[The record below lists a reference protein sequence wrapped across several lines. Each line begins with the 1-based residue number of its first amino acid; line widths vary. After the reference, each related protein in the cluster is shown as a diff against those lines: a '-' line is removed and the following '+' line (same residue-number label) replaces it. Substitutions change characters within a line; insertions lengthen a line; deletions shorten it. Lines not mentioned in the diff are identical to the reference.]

1 MKNTQTKKTVYRV
14 ITDRVIEGLQ
24 TQGMKW
30 FKPWTNKTGDIVSPT
45 NYITKIAYRGVNA
58 LLLAQAM
65 RQHGWTTPLFI
76 TAKQVKTAGAELK
89 EGAQSAE
96 VIYWMVSYVLDGKWY
111 SEYSF
116 RKAGYKPEDAD
127 NDHWSPRYYRVYNIA
142 DTSIDYVQAPV
153 ECEVKYE
160 RIPVAESVWDTYS
173 NKPTLMHGG
182 MDAYYRPSADHI
194 QMPKIE
200 NFKSRD
206 DYYKTLYHEAVHSTG
221 HKSRLNRKGV
231 AEINNFGSK
240 DYSYEELVAELGSMY
255 LVAMTGLEPVDNDA
269 NSQAYINGW
278 IAKLNSEEKWILS
291 ASTKAEKAVE
301 HIVS

>member
-1 MKNTQTKKTVYRV
+1 MKNTKKTVYRV
-14 ITDRVIEGLQ
+14 ITDRVIEGLK

-30 FKPWTNKTGDIVSPT
+30 FRPWTNKAGEIVAPT
-45 NYITKIAYRGVNA
+45 NYITQIGYKGINS

-65 RQHGWTTPLFI
+65 DEHGWDTPLFI

-89 EGAQSAE
+89 EDAKSAE

-116 RKAGYKPEDAD
+116 KKAGYNPEDAD

-142 DTSIDYVQAPV
+142 DTTIDYVQAPV

-160 RIPVAESVWDTYS
+160 RIPVAENIWDIYS

-182 MDAYYRPSADHI
+182 QSAYYRPSADHI
-194 QMPKIE
+194 QMPRIE
-200 NFKSRD
+200 NFHSRD
-206 DYYKTLYHEAVHSTG
+206 DYYKTLYHEMVHSTG
-221 HKSRLNRKGV
+221 HSSRLNRKGV
-231 AEINNFGSK
+231 AQTNHYGSEE
-240 DYSYEELVAELGSMY
+240 YSYEELVAELGSMY
-255 LVAMTGLEPVDNDA
+255 LVAMTGLEPTDNDT

-278 IAKLNSEEKWILS
+278 ISKLDSEEKWILS
-291 ASTKAEKAVE
+291 ASTKAEAAVK
-301 HIVS
+301 HIVE